1 MSRSPRPPS
10 TVRSGRPAGR
20 RATGATH
27 ALAGF
32 VLGLLAVVAGITF
45 AGTGREQPLLSE
57 AATEAAS
64 VAAFRIAAG
73 GDAAPEP
80 LAVAVAVEPAV
91 PQPFL
96 QADETLFNVRGAT
109 RVVVQSVG
117 IDSEVRS
124 VGYTFQGGRLRYDV
138 PQLEAGQ
145 YVGTAAPGQA
155 GNTVIG
161 GHVATRGTTAVFQ
174 DLPGVKA
181 GDIIEVYSGDRKFRY
196 SVTEIKVVAADAT
209 SVMSQTQDAT
219 LTLIT
224 CFPGQD
230 YSERLVVIGK
240 LL

>member
-1 MSRSPRPPS
+1 MSRSPRPQP

-45 AGTGREQPLLSE
+45 AGTGQEQPLLS
-57 AATEAAS
+57 AAAEEAAS
-64 VAAFRIAAG
+64 VAAFRIAVG

-80 LAVAVAVEPAV
+80 LAVAVEPVE

-96 QADETLFNVRGAT
+96 QAGETLFNVRGAT

-124 VGYTFQGGRLRYDV
+124 VGYTFQGGLLRYDV

-145 YVGTAAPGQA
+145 YVGTAPPGQP

-161 GHVATRGTTAVFQ
+161 GHVATRGNTAVFQ

-209 SVMSQTQDAT
+209 SVMSQTHDAT

>member
-1 MSRSPRPPS
+1 MSRSPRPQS
-10 TVRSGRPAGR
+10 NVRSGRPAGR
-20 RATGATH
+20 RATGTTH

-57 AATEAAS
+57 AAIEAAS
-64 VAAFRIAAG
+64 VTAFRIAVG

-80 LAVAVAVEPAV
+80 LTVAVESVA

-124 VGYTFQGGRLRYDV
+124 VGYTFQNGRLRYDV

-145 YVGTAAPGQA
+145 YVGTAAPGQP

-161 GHVATRGTTAVFQ
+161 GHVATRGNTAVFQ
-174 DLPGVKA
+174 HLPDVKA
-181 GDIIEVYSGDRKFRY
+181 GDIIEVYSGDRMFRY

>member
-1 MSRSPRPPS
+1 MSLSKPPQLP
-10 TVRSGRPAGR
+10 TPDERPAGR
-20 RATGATH
+20 KASGATH
-27 ALAGF
+27 AMGGF
-32 VLGLLAVVAGITF
+32 VLGLLAVVTGVMF
-45 AGTGREQPLLSE
+45 AGTGQEDPILSE
-57 AATEAAS
+57 AAEEAAS
-64 VAAFRIAAG
+64 VAAFRIAVS
-73 GDAAPEP
+73 GDATPEP
-80 LAVAVAVEPAV
+80 LEAPVEV
-91 PQPFL
+91 VEPQPFMPDG
-96 QADETLFNVRGAT
+96 QALFNVRGAT
-109 RVVVQSVG
+109 RVVVSSVG

-124 VGYTFQGGRLRYDV
+124 VGYTFQNGGLRYDV
-138 PQLEAGQ
+138 PRFEAGQ
-145 YVGTAAPGQA
+145 YVGTASPGEL

-161 GHVATRGTTAVFQ
+161 GHVATRGNTAVFQ
-174 DLPGVKA
+174 HLPGVNA

>member
-1 MSRSPRPPS
+1 MSRSDQPVPIAR
-10 TVRSGRPAGR
+10 TGRSAGR
-20 RATGATH
+20 RASGATH
-27 ALAGF
+27 AMAGF
-32 VLGLLAVVAGITF
+32 ALGLLAVVAGITF
-45 AGTGREQPLLSE
+45 AGSGQEQPILSE
-57 AATEAAS
+57 AAETAAV
-64 VAAFRIAAG
+64 VAAFRIAVS
-73 GDAAPEP
+73 GDELPEP
-80 LAVAVAVEPAV
+80 LAMPVEPV
-91 PQPFL
+91 EPQRFMPEE
-96 QADETLFNVRGAT
+96 QGLFNVRGAT
-109 RVVVQSVG
+109 RVVVPSVG
-117 IDSEVRS
+117 IDSAVRS

-138 PQLEAGQ
+138 PQLDAGQ
-145 YVGTAAPGQA
+145 YVGTAAPGQV

-161 GHVATRGTTAVFQ
+161 GHVATRGNTAVFQ
-174 DLPGVKA
+174 HLPGVNA